1 MFEIKNKKIKVGIFG
16 DSYADCVSRDYKN
29 VITDINHI
37 GWPII
42 LASDSSLDIINY
54 ARNCTSIFYSYKKFC
69 EHRDKFD
76 TIIFVVTQ
84 GSRLY
89 SSDEN
94 ILISS
99 LSTIDQIIQDLN
111 LQSRPDSLKYK
122 QYLAAKMY
130 YEYLHE
136 SELSDYVRN
145 KLIEDIIN
153 ICKIENKKLILI
165 PAFDEDIKNIKY
177 FNVSLDKI
185 TTCELMTQFG
195 RLNFMRENPKNRACH
210 MSKTNNEILARLL
223 LEIINGR
230 ELVVTIN
237 DFEFTKVSDP
247 ENHWI
252 LG

>member
-1 MFEIKNKKIKVGIFG
+1 MFGIKNKKIKVGIFG
-16 DSYADCVSRDYKN
+16 DSYADCLQRDSHN
-29 VITDINHI
+29 AITDTNYL
-37 GWPII
+37 GWPIL
-42 LASDSSLDIINY
+42 LANNSNLDVENY
-54 ARNCTSIFYSYKKFC
+54 AKHCTSIFYSYKKFC

-89 SSDEN
+89 NSNED
-94 ILISS
+94 ILISNI
-99 LSTIDQIIQDLN
+99 STIETLIKNLD
-111 LQSRPDSLKYK
+111 LQSRPHTFTYN

-136 SELSDYVRN
+136 PEFTDYVRD

-177 FNVSLDKI
+177 FNFSLYKLTI
-185 TTCELMTQFG
+185 GELKTQFG
-195 RLNFMRENPKNRACH
+195 RTDYVVENPKNRACH
-210 MSKTNNEILARLL
+210 MSKNNNKILARLL
-223 LEIINGR
+223 LEIINGK
-230 ELVVTIN
+230 ELVVTID

-247 ENHWI
+247 ENYWI

>member
-1 MFEIKNKKIKVGIFG
+1 MFGIKNKKIKVGIFG
-16 DSYADCVSRDYKN
+16 DSYADCVERDSSN
-29 VITDINHI
+29 AITSINYI
-37 GWPII
+37 GWPNI
-42 LASDSSLDIINY
+42 LANDSSLDVENY
-54 ARNCTSIFYSYKKFC
+54 AKNCTSIFYSYKKFY

-76 TIIFVVTQ
+76 TIIFVITQ

-89 SSDEN
+89 FSNED
-94 ILISS
+94 ILISN
-99 LSTIDQIIQDLN
+99 LSTIEQLIKNLN
-111 LQSRPDSLKYK
+111 LQSQPHSLKYK

-136 SELSDYVRN
+136 PEFSDYVRD

-165 PAFDEDIKNIKY
+165 PAFSEDIKNIKY

-185 TTCELMTQFG
+185 TIGELKSQFG
-195 RLNFMRENPKNRACH
+195 RTDYVIEKHKNRACH
-210 MSKTNNEILARLL
+210 LSKTNNEILARLL
-223 LEIINGR
+223 TEIINGK

-247 ENHWI
+247 ENYWI

>member
-1 MFEIKNKKIKVGIFG
+1 MFGIKNKKIKVGIFG
-16 DSYADCVSRDYKN
+16 DSYADCVHRDSRN
-29 VITDINHI
+29 LITDINHI

-42 LASDSSLDIINY
+42 LASDSRLGVENY
-54 ARNCTSIFYSYKKFC
+54 AKNCTSIFYSYKKFY

-84 GSRLY
+84 GARLY
-89 SSDEN
+89 NSNEN
-94 ILISS
+94 ILISN
-99 LSTIDQIIQDLN
+99 LSTIEQLIEN
-111 LQSRPDSLKYK
+111 LKLESKPQSLTYK

-136 SELSDYVRN
+136 PEFSDYVRD

-185 TTCELMTQFG
+185 TIGELKTQFG
-195 RLNFMRENPKNRACH
+195 CTDYVMEKPKNRACH
-210 MSKTNNEILARLL
+210 LSKTNNEILARLL
-223 LEIINGR
+223 AEIINGK

-247 ENHWI
+247 ENYWI

>member
-16 DSYADCVSRDYKN
+16 DSYADCVHRDSN
-29 VITDINHI
+29 DVITDINHI
-37 GWPII
+37 GWPSI
-42 LASDSSLDIINY
+42 LASDSSLDVENY
-54 ARNCTSIFYSYKKFC
+54 AKNCTSIFYSYKKFC
-69 EHRDKFD
+69 EHRNKLD

-89 SSDEN
+89 SSNKD
-94 ILISS
+94 IRISN
-99 LSTIDQIIQDLN
+99 LSTVEQMIENLN
-111 LQSRPDSLKYK
+111 LQSQPHSITYK

-130 YEYLHE
+130 YEYLYE
-136 SELSDYVRN
+136 PEFSDYVRD
-145 KLIEDIIN
+145 KLIEDVIN
-153 ICKIENKKLILI
+153 ICKIENKKLVLI
-165 PAFDEDIKNIKY
+165 PAFNEDIKNMKY

-185 TTCELMTQFG
+185 TTGELKTQFG
-195 RLNFMRENPKNRACH
+195 RLTFMRENPKNRACH

-223 LEIINGR
+223 LKIINGR